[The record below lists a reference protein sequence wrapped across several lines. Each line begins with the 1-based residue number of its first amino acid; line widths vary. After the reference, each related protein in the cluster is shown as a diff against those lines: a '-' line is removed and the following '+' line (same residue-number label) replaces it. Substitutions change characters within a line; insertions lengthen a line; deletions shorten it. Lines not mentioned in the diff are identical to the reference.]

1 MHSRAVHKGAMSE
14 GMTVSDSISGAGVHS
29 REPRTESDAASSA
42 SSVRPQFVW
51 RAMTANDLEAVHALG
66 ERVHPGYPERIEV
79 FAERLRLYGDG
90 CRVLEAGDAMAGYV
104 ISHPWHPMT
113 PPKLD
118 TLLVAMPTFPAT
130 FYIHDLAL
138 LPVARGSGAGARCVA
153 DLVAHTM
160 AIGLADLSLV
170 AVNASV
176 PFWRRQGFDIVES
189 RSINAALQSY
199 DDAARFMIRRLPLPV
214 DD

>member
-1 MHSRAVHKGAMSE
+1 MTISE
-14 GMTVSDSISGAGVHS
+14 SVSGAGVIGRKS
-29 REPRTESDAASSA
+29 RAS
-42 SSVRPQFVW
+42 SSVRGQFAW
-51 RAMTANDLEAVHALG
+51 RAMVPDDLEAVHALG
-66 ERVHPGYPERIEV
+66 KQVHPGYPERIEV
-79 FAERLRLYGDG
+79 FAERLRLYAPG

-104 ISHPWHPMT
+104 ISHPWHPMM

-118 TLLVAMPTFPAT
+118 SLLVAMPTFPAT

-138 LPVARGSGAGARCVA
+138 LPLARGSGAGARAVA
-153 DLVAHTM
+153 DLVDHTE

-189 RSINAALQSY
+189 RSINAALRSY
-199 DDAARFMIRRLPLPV
+199 DGEARFMMRRLPLPAE
-214 DD
+214 D

>member
-1 MHSRAVHKGAMSE
+1 MTISE
-14 GMTVSDSISGAGVHS
+14 SVSGAGVAGRES
-29 REPRTESDAASSA
+29 RPSP
-42 SSVRPQFVW
+42 SVRPQFVW
-51 RAMTANDLEAVHALG
+51 RAMEPDDLEAVHAIG
-66 ERVHPGYPERIEV
+66 EAVHPGYPERIEV
-79 FAERLRLYGDG
+79 FAERLRLYGPG
-90 CRVLEAGDAMAGYV
+90 CRVLEAGDAAAGRMAGYV
-104 ISHPWHPMT
+104 ISHPWHPMM

-118 TLLVAMPTFPAT
+118 SLLVAMPTFPAT

-138 LPVARGSGAGARCVA
+138 LPLARGSGAGARVVA
-153 DLVAHTM
+153 DLVDHTE

-199 DDAARFMIRRLPLPV
+199 DDEARFMIRKLPLPL

>member
-1 MHSRAVHKGAMSE
+1 MAVSGMAVSE
-14 GMTVSDSISGAGVHS
+14 NASGADG
-29 REPRTESDAASSA
+29 AGLASGASA
-42 SSVRPQFVW
+42 RVRGQFVW
-51 RAMTANDLEAVHALG
+51 RAMTPDDLEAVHALG

-79 FAERLRLYGDG
+79 FAERLRLYAPG
-90 CRVLEAGDAMAGYV
+90 CRVLEAGGAMAGYV

-118 TLLVAMPTFPAT
+118 SLLVMMPTFPAT

-138 LPVARGSGAGARCVA
+138 LPAARGTGAGAAAVA
-153 DLVAHTM
+153 DLVAHTE

-189 RSINAALQSY
+189 RSIAAALASY
-199 DDAARFMIRRLPLPV
+199 DEEARFMFRRLPLQAE
-214 DD
+214 D

>member
-1 MHSRAVHKGAMSE
+1 MSE
-14 GMTVSDSISGAGVHS
+14 DVTMSDS
-29 REPRTESDAASSA
+29 AAEVSS
-42 SSVRPQFVW
+42 PQDVPFIW
-51 RAMTANDLEAVHALG
+51 RAMVPDDLEAVHAIG

-79 FAERLRLYGDG
+79 FAERLRLYAPG
-90 CRVLEAGDAMAGYV
+90 CRVLEVAGEMAGYV
-104 ISHPWHPMT
+104 VSHPWHPMM

-118 TLLVAMPTFPAT
+118 SLLVAMPTFPAT

-138 LPVARGSGAGARCVA
+138 LPAARGSGAGAQCVA
-153 DLVAHTM
+153 DLVGHTT
-160 AIGLADLSLV
+160 AIGLTDLSLV

-199 DDAARFMIRRLPLPV
+199 DDEARFMFHKLPV
-214 DD
+214 LPEDAI